1 MGVSD
6 MQKIFY
12 SELLKLRHLGTTK
25 FLIIIPFLTVLIAF
39 LMGGLQIFVPFSV
52 YWWEAIFLYLVNG
65 LLFIVDRRLEDQAG
79 HFQNVTNRDFT
90 WKISLIKM
98 VLIGMRTLIA
108 SLFLL
113 AFLSLVAFIYTGFIP
128 INIPKTAI
136 SLILI
141 WMTTLWN
148 IPLLYLMSKYM
159 SQFILLALNTLVC
172 LLIAPFIAQSPLWF
186 VFPYTYHYKIAQ
198 FLLNLK
204 PSGDII
210 VNTNHT
216 SILQVILTMMLS
228 IVVTLLLSFS
238 LQRRQLNAKE

>member
-1 MGVSD
+1 MGDTD

-65 LLFIVDRRLEDQAG
+65 LLFIVDRRLENQAG
-79 HFQNVTNRDFT
+79 QYQNITNKCFT
-90 WKISLIKM
+90 WNNTLMKM
-98 VLIGMRTLIA
+98 VLIGMRTLIS

-113 AFLSLVAFIYTGFIP
+113 VFIYLVAFIYTGIIP
-128 INIPKTAI
+128 INFHETAI

-141 WMTTLWN
+141 WTITLWN
-148 IPLLYLMSKYM
+148 IPFLYLMSKYLGHL
-159 SQFILLALNTLVC
+159 ILLALNTFVC
-172 LLIAPFIAQSPLWF
+172 LLIAPFIAQTPFWF
-186 VFPYTYHYKIAQ
+186 VLPYTYHYKIAQ

-204 PSGDII
+204 PSGDIL
-210 VNTNHT
+210 TNQNQT
-216 SILQVILTMMLS
+216 SILQVPLIIILSMIMT
-228 IVVTLLLSFS
+228 ILLSYI
-238 LQRRQLNAKE
+238 LKRRESSVNE

>member
-79 HFQNVTNRDFT
+79 HFQNVTNGYFT
-90 WKISLIKM
+90 WKIILMKM
-98 VLIGMRTLIA
+98 VLIGMRTLIS

-148 IPLLYLMSKYM
+148 IPFLYLMSKYI
-159 SQFILLALNTLVC
+159 SHFILLALNTLIC
-172 LLIAPFIAQSPLWF
+172 LLIAPLIAQSPLWF
-186 VFPYTYHYKIAQ
+186 VLPYTYHYKIAQ
-198 FLLNLK
+198 FILNLK
-204 PSGDII
+204 PSGD
-210 VNTNHT
+210 VLTNQNQT
-216 SILQVILTMMLS
+216 SILQVPLIIILSMIM
-228 IVVTLLLSFS
+228 IILLSYI
-238 LQRRQLNAKE
+238 LKRRKSSVKE

>member
-1 MGVSD
+1 
-6 MQKIFY
+6 
-12 SELLKLRHLGTTK
+12 
-25 FLIIIPFLTVLIAF
+25 
-39 LMGGLQIFVPFSV
+39 
-52 YWWEAIFLYLVNG
+52 
-65 LLFIVDRRLEDQAG
+65 
-79 HFQNVTNRDFT
+79 
-90 WKISLIKM
+90 
-98 VLIGMRTLIA
+98 
-108 SLFLL
+108 
-113 AFLSLVAFIYTGFIP
+113 
-128 INIPKTAI
+128 
-136 SLILI
+136 
-141 WMTTLWN
+141 MTTLWN

-159 SQFILLALNTLVC
+159 SQFILLALNALVC

>member
-12 SELLKLRHLGTTK
+12 SELIKLRHLGTTK
-25 FLIIIPFLTVLIAF
+25 LLIIIPFLTILIAF

-79 HFQNVTNRDFT
+79 HFQNVTNGYFT
-90 WKISLIKM
+90 WKITLMKM
-98 VLIGMRTLIA
+98 VLIGMRTMIA

-148 IPLLYLMSKYM
+148 IP
-159 SQFILLALNTLVC
+159 QFILLALNTLVC

-238 LQRRQLNAKE
+238 LQRRQLNAQE

>member
-1 MGVSD
+1 MIC
-6 MQKIFY
+6 KRY

-79 HFQNVTNRDFT
+79 HFQNVANEGFT
-90 WKISLIKM
+90 LKITLIKM
-98 VLIGMRTLIA
+98 VLIGMRTLLA

-172 LLIAPFIAQSPLWF
+172 LWF

-216 SILQVILTMMLS
+216 SILQVLLTMILS
-228 IVVTLLLSFS
+228 IVVTLFLSFS

>member
-1 MGVSD
+1 MGVTD

-52 YWWEAIFLYLVNG
+52 YWWEAI
-65 LLFIVDRRLEDQAG
+65 VDRRLEGQAG
-79 HFQNVTNRDFT
+79 HFQNVTNGSFA
-90 WKISLIKM
+90 WKISLMKM
-98 VLIGMRTLIA
+98 VLIGMRTLIS

-113 AFLSLVAFIYTGFIP
+113 VFLSLVAFIYAGFIP

-148 IPLLYLMSKYM
+148 IPFLYLMSKYM
-159 SQFILLALNTLVC
+159 SHFILLALNTLIC

-186 VFPYTYHYKIAQ
+186 VLPYTYHYKIAQ
-198 FLLNLK
+198 FILNLK

-210 VNTNHT
+210 VNQNQY
-216 SILQVILTMMLS
+216 SILQVFFTMILT
-228 IVVTLLLSFS
+228 IAVTSLLSYV
-238 LQRRQLNAKE
+238 LQRRESNAKV

>member
-1 MGVSD
+1 

-25 FLIIIPFLTVLIAF
+25 FLIIIPFLSVLIAF
-39 LMGGLQIFVPFSV
+39 LMGGLQIFVPFSI
-52 YWWEAIFLYLVNG
+52 YWWEAIFLYLVIG
-65 LLFIVDRRLEDQAG
+65 LLFIVDRRLESQAG
-79 HFQNVTNRDFT
+79 QYQNIMNKHFT
-90 WKISLIKM
+90 WKISLMKM
-98 VLIGMRTLIA
+98 VLIGMRTLIS

-113 AFLSLVAFIYTGFIP
+113 AFIYLVAFIYTGIIP
-128 INIPKTAI
+128 INISKTAI

-141 WMTTLWN
+141 WTTTLWN
-148 IPLLYLMSKYM
+148 IPFLYMLSKYM
-159 SQFILLALNTLVC
+159 GHFILLALNTFVC
-172 LLIAPFIAQSPLWF
+172 LLIAPFIAQTPLWF
-186 VFPYTYHYKIAQ
+186 VLPYTYHYKIAQ
-198 FLLNLK
+198 FLLDLK

-216 SILQVILTMMLS
+216 SIFQVLLTMMLS

>member
-1 MGVSD
+1 M
-6 MQKIFY
+6 
-12 SELLKLRHLGTTK
+12 
-25 FLIIIPFLTVLIAF
+25 
-39 LMGGLQIFVPFSV
+39 
-52 YWWEAIFLYLVNG
+52 
-65 LLFIVDRRLEDQAG
+65 
-79 HFQNVTNRDFT
+79 
-90 WKISLIKM
+90 KM
-98 VLIGMRTLIA
+98 VLIGMRTLIS

-148 IPLLYLMSKYM
+148 IPFLYLMSKYI
-159 SQFILLALNTLVC
+159 SHFILLALNTLVC

-186 VFPYTYHYKIAQ
+186 VLPYTYHYKIAQ

-210 VNTNHT
+210 TNQNQT
-216 SILQVILTMMLS
+216 NILQVSLIIILSMIM
-228 IVVTLLLSFS
+228 TLLLSYV
-238 LQRRQLNAKE
+238 LKRRESNATE

>member
-1 MGVSD
+1 

-79 HFQNVTNRDFT
+79 HFQNVTNGYFT
-90 WKISLIKM
+90 WKIILMKM
-98 VLIGMRTLIA
+98 VLIGMRTLIS

-113 AFLSLVAFIYTGFIP
+113 AFLSLVYTGFIP

-148 IPLLYLMSKYM
+148 IPFLYLMSKYM
-159 SQFILLALNTLVC
+159 SHFILLALNTLVC

-186 VFPYTYHYKIAQ
+186 VLPYTYHYKIAQ
-198 FLLNLK
+198 FILNLK
-204 PSGDII
+204 PSGD
-210 VNTNHT
+210 VLTNQNQT
-216 SILQVILTMMLS
+216 SILQVPLIIILSMIM
-228 IVVTLLLSFS
+228 IILLSYI
-238 LQRRQLNAKE
+238 LKRRKSSVKE

>member
-1 MGVSD
+1 MGVTD

-52 YWWEAIFLYLVNG
+52 FWWEAIFLYLVNG
-65 LLFIVDRRLEDQAG
+65 LLFIVDRRLEGQAG
-79 HFQNVTNRDFT
+79 HFQNVTNGSFA
-90 WKISLIKM
+90 WKISPMKM
-98 VLIGMRTLIA
+98 VLIGMRTLIS

-113 AFLSLVAFIYTGFIP
+113 VFLSLVAFIYAGFIP

-148 IPLLYLMSKYM
+148 IPFLYLMSKYI
-159 SQFILLALNTLVC
+159 SYFILLALNTLIC

-186 VFPYTYHYKIAQ
+186 VLPYTYHYKIAQ
-198 FLLNLK
+198 FILNLK

-210 VNTNHT
+210 VNQNQY
-216 SILQVILTMMLS
+216 SILQVLLTMILS
-228 IVVTLLLSFS
+228 IAVTSLLSYV
-238 LQRRQLNAKE
+238 LQRRQSNAKV

>member
-1 MGVSD
+1 MWIVLRDSSLKLLMGVTD

-65 LLFIVDRRLEDQAG
+65 LLFIVDRRLEGQAG
-79 HFQNVTNRDFT
+79 DFQNVTNGSFA
-90 WKISLIKM
+90 WEISLMKM
-98 VLIGMRTLIA
+98 VLIGMRTLIS

-113 AFLSLVAFIYTGFIP
+113 VFLSLVAFIYAGFIP

-141 WMTTLWN
+141 
-148 IPLLYLMSKYM
+148 
-159 SQFILLALNTLVC
+159 
-172 LLIAPFIAQSPLWF
+172 
-186 VFPYTYHYKIAQ
+186 
-198 FLLNLK
+198 
-204 PSGDII
+204 
-210 VNTNHT
+210 
-216 SILQVILTMMLS
+216 
-228 IVVTLLLSFS
+228 
-238 LQRRQLNAKE
+238 

>member
-1 MGVSD
+1 MDHRIHCV
-6 MQKIFY
+6 
-12 SELLKLRHLGTTK
+12 EREPT
-25 FLIIIPFLTVLIAF
+25 
-39 LMGGLQIFVPFSV
+39 LQ
-52 YWWEAIFLYLVNG
+52 
-65 LLFIVDRRLEDQAG
+65 R
-79 HFQNVTNRDFT
+79 
-90 WKISLIKM
+90 
-98 VLIGMRTLIA
+98 
-108 SLFLL
+108 
-113 AFLSLVAFIYTGFIP
+113 
-128 INIPKTAI
+128 
-136 SLILI
+136 
-141 WMTTLWN
+141 
-148 IPLLYLMSKYM
+148 LYLMSKYM

-216 SILQVILTMMLS
+216 SIFQVLLTMMLS

>member
-39 LMGGLQIFVPFSV
+39 LMGGLQIFVSFSV

-65 LLFIVDRRLEDQAG
+65 ILFIVDRRLEDQAG
-79 HFQNVTNRDFT
+79 HFQNVTNGYFT
-90 WKISLIKM
+90 WKIILMKM
-98 VLIGMRTLIA
+98 VLIGMRTLIS

-128 INIPKTAI
+128 INIPKTAT

-148 IPLLYLMSKYM
+148 IPFLYLMSKYM
-159 SQFILLALNTLVC
+159 SHFILLALNTLVC

-186 VFPYTYHYKIAQ
+186 VLPYTYHYKIAQ
-198 FLLNLK
+198 FILNLK
-204 PSGDII
+204 PSGD
-210 VNTNHT
+210 VLTNQNQT
-216 SILQVILTMMLS
+216 SILQVPLIIILSMIM
-228 IVVTLLLSFS
+228 IILLSYI
-238 LQRRQLNAKE
+238 LKRRKSSVKE

>member
-1 MGVSD
+1 

-52 YWWEAIFLYLVNG
+52 YWWEAIFLYLVNS
-65 LLFIVDRRLEDQAG
+65 LLFIVDRRLEGQAG
-79 HFQNVTNRDFT
+79 HFQNVTNGSFA
-90 WKISLIKM
+90 WKISLMKM
-98 VLIGMRTLIA
+98 VLIGMRTLIS

-113 AFLSLVAFIYTGFIP
+113 VFLSLVAFIYAGFIP

-148 IPLLYLMSKYM
+148 IPFLYLMSKYM
-159 SQFILLALNTLVC
+159 SHFILLALNTLVC

-186 VFPYTYHYKIAQ
+186 VLPYTYH
-198 FLLNLK
+198 
-204 PSGDII
+204 
-210 VNTNHT
+210 
-216 SILQVILTMMLS
+216 
-228 IVVTLLLSFS
+228 
-238 LQRRQLNAKE
+238 

>member
-65 LLFIVDRRLEDQAG
+65 ILFIVDRRLEDQAG
-79 HFQNVTNRDFT
+79 HFQNVTNGYFT

-108 SLFLL
+108 SFFLL

-148 IPLLYLMSKYM
+148 IP
-159 SQFILLALNTLVC
+159 
-172 LLIAPFIAQSPLWF
+172 
-186 VFPYTYHYKIAQ
+186 
-198 FLLNLK
+198 
-204 PSGDII
+204 
-210 VNTNHT
+210 
-216 SILQVILTMMLS
+216 
-228 IVVTLLLSFS
+228 
-238 LQRRQLNAKE
+238 

>member
-52 YWWEAIFLYLVNG
+52 YWWEAIFLYLVTG

-90 WKISLIKM
+90 WKISLMKM
-98 VLIGMRTLIA
+98 VLIGMRTLLA

-113 AFLSLVAFIYTGFIP
+113 AFVAFIYIGFIP

-159 SQFILLALNTLVC
+159 SQFILLALNALVC

>member
-1 MGVSD
+1 

-12 SELLKLRHLGTTK
+12 SELLKLRHLGSNR

-79 HFQNVTNRDFT
+79 YFQNVTNKHFT
-90 WKISLIKM
+90 WKITLMKM
-98 VLIGMRTLIA
+98 VLIGMRTLIS

-113 AFLSLVAFIYTGFIP
+113 AFLYLVAFIYTDIIP
-128 INIPKTAI
+128 INITKTST

-148 IPLLYLMSKYM
+148 IPFLYLMSKYM
-159 SQFILLALNTLVC
+159 SHFILLALNTLVC

-186 VFPYTYHYKIAQ
+186 VLPYTYHYKIAQ

-210 VNTNHT
+210 TNQNQT
-216 SILQVILTMMLS
+216 SILQMSLIIILSMIM
-228 IVVTLLLSFS
+228 TLLLSYA
-238 LQRRQLNAKE
+238 LKRRESNATEWVT